1 MANHICSYIR
11 CQLWSVSGGVRICCQ
26 NFSSMSTSWDIDIQ
40 SFADFQGSGWK
51 PVCFLPCT
59 SNIVTAL
66 ANGAMQAGSL
76 SVFSLPYL
84 ALSLPWLMKLGGHTA
99 SFRGAQKEARPAC
112 QDPPWWLLA
121 GSPGSRQGCW
131 SFRGFQNFKRRY
143 LSAPRRAR
151 AFLAADL
158 NTWQG
163 RLQNLNSIR
172 VDMVA
177 TRIQYKIII

>member
-1 MANHICSYIR
+1 
-11 CQLWSVSGGVRICCQ
+11 
-26 NFSSMSTSWDIDIQ
+26 
-40 SFADFQGSGWK
+40 
-51 PVCFLPCT
+51 VCFFPCPP
-59 SNIVTAL
+59 NVVTAL
-66 ANGAMQAGSL
+66 ANGARQGVSQAGSL

-99 SFRGAQKEARPAC
+99 SFRGAQKEARLAC
-112 QDPPWWLLA
+112 QEPPWWLLA

-163 RLQNLNSIR
+163 RLQNLESIR